1 MDKNYCIACKT
12 NVNFESYPKSVEHYR
27 SAKHLK
33 SITNIEYTPT
43 LEEENIL
50 KLTKEEALEIM
61 RPKKTPDVYIPMQ
74 LYANETF
81 RVYSEI
87 TGKIIGK

>member
-61 RPKKTPDVYIPMQ
+61 Q